1 MKRAFDS
8 PRDRQ
13 FFMKYYVYLLV
24 SFRNKKLVSYVGYTN
39 DLKKRLHL
47 HNSSKGAKFTRGKKW
62 KIAYFK
68 EYSSK
73 KKAMKEEFLL
83 KKNTKKRNMIK
94 SITLVNY
101 ENINSVTL

>member
-1 MKRAFDS
+1 
-8 PRDRQ
+8 
-13 FFMKYYVYLLV
+13 MKYYVYLLV
-24 SFRNKKLVSYVGYTN
+24 SFRNNKLVSYVGYTN